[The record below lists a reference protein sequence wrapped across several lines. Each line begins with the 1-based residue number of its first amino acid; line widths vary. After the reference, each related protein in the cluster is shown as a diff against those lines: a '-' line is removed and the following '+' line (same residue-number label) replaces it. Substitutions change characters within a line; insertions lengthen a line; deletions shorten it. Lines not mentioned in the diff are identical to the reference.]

1 MHLMRILSSIRPAV
15 LRLRDDTRALAM
27 LEFAFAT
34 PLVLTVGLFALEAA
48 NLALANMRVSQIALN
63 LADNAARV
71 GVESSLSTQQLRE
84 VDIVEVMDAVR
95 NQGAKIGLLEN
106 GRVTLSSLEDTANVQ
121 RIHWQRC
128 IGKAKGNN
136 YDSSYGTTKPSDGID
151 QNMANQGTPAPLGMG
166 EPTARVNA
174 PLDSGVMFVE
184 INYNY
189 QPIVGAWIYGNPR
202 IRYTASFIVRDRR
215 DFRQIYNPSPAATRL
230 TCDKYT
236 A

>member
-1 MHLMRILSSIRPAV
+1 MRILSSIRPAV
-15 LRLRDDTRALAM
+15 RRLRDDSRAEAM

-106 GRVTLSSLEDTANVQ
+106 GRVTLSSLENSAGVQ

-128 IGKAKGNN
+128 LGKAKGAK
-136 YDSSYGTTKPSDGID
+136 YDSTYGTAKPSDGID
-151 QNMANQGTPAPLGMG
+151 QNIANQGTLTPLGIG

-184 INYNY
+184 INYDY

-202 IRYTASFIVRDRR
+202 IQYSASFIVRDRR
-215 DFRQIYNPSPAATRL
+215 DFRQIYNPSPSATRL

-236 A
+236 T